1 MVGGYGHSRSRG
13 LELRKPSNV
22 FAPLGWLAA
31 SLLNPG
37 GYFAWWVWGL
47 SEFDVQLW
55 AWHAVAPLQFGI
67 AFAMMFLRKDDFSI
81 GAFSFFVIIC
91 SLGACALT
99 GPAYALATYAFQQQ
113 YIAVG
118 VLGDLPILSFADGL
132 LHAGTNVR
140 ISLMY
145 TAIAIIPAILLL
157 RLVAF
162 QRVPLRKRAPAVAA
176 PPPLF

>member
-1 MVGGYGHSRSRG
+1 MF
-13 LELRKPSNV
+13 RKPANI

-47 SEFDVQLW
+47 SEFDMQLW
-55 AWHAVAPLQFGI
+55 AWHAVAPLQFGV
-67 AFAMMFLRKDDFSI
+67 AFAMMFLRQGDFSI

-113 YIAVG
+113 SIAIG
-118 VLGDLPILSFADGL
+118 ALGDLPILSFADGME
-132 LHAGTNVR
+132 HAGTNVR
-140 ISLMY
+140 ISLMF
-145 TAIAIIPAILLL
+145 TAIAIIPAIILL

-162 QRVPLRKRAPAVAA
+162 QRVPLRKSAPAAAA
-176 PPPLF
+176 PPPLI

>member
-1 MVGGYGHSRSRG
+1 MVGGYGQNRSMG
-13 LELRKPSNV
+13 LELRKPANV

-47 SEFDVQLW
+47 SEFNMQLW

-67 AFAMMFLRKDDFSI
+67 AFAMMFLRQGGFGI
-81 GAFSFFVIIC
+81 VAFSFFAFIC

-99 GPAYALATYAFQQQ
+99 GPIYALATYGFQQH
-113 YIAVG
+113 YMAIG
-118 VLGDLPILSFADGL
+118 TLGELPILSFADAM

-140 ISLMY
+140 ISLMF
-145 TAIAIIPAILLL
+145 TAIAIVPAIILL

-162 QRVPLRKRAPAVAA
+162 QRIPPRKPSAVGVAS
-176 PPPLF
+176 PPLY